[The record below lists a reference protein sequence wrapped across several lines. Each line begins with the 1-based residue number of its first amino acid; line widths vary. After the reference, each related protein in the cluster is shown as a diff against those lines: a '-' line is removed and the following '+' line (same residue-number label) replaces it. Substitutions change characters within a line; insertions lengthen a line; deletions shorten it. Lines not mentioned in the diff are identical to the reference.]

1 MKHES
6 PMTRLEA
13 LILFV
18 AGLVVGGMLM
28 LVGEA
33 LAGTT
38 QQAGTNAGKT
48 ISRTRLATGV
58 STNTTSSI
66 SVLPP
71 GVKTYRGKLLCTT
84 GTCAQV
90 LTLYGDDDDDAANGT
105 VLCTMTLSASL
116 VDSAVCVGQADYPYY
131 YVTSTGTTGTG
142 PLGVLDATY

>member
-1 MKHES
+1 MKH
-6 PMTRLEA
+6 LGWIGLIA
-13 LILFV
+13 LS
-18 AGLVVGGMLM
+18 LVM
-28 LVGEA
+28 
-33 LAGTT
+33 LAGEVFS
-38 QQAGTNAGKT
+38 GTVLNYGT
-48 ISRTRLATGV
+48 HSGETVGRTRLASGV
-58 STNTTSSI
+58 TTNTTSSI